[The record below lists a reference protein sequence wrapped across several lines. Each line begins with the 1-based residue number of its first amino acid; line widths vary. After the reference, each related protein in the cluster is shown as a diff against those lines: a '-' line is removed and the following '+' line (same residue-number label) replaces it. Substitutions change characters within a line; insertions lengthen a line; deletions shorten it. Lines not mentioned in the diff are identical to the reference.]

1 MKLTSTHHSFS
12 GVAQQATMAFGQ
24 GSPQAV
30 INHPVETENLWLKLT
45 ILSRNVG
52 RVEMVEVC
60 FCRQGAK
67 KAKDGFLNLLFSQ
80 TSILYMLPSP

>member
-24 GSPQAV
+24 GFPQAV
-30 INHPVETENLWLKLT
+30 TNHPVETASLWLKLT
-45 ILSRNVG
+45 FLSRNVG
-52 RVEMVEVC
+52 PVEMVKASC
-60 FCRQGAK
+60 CRQGAK
-67 KAKDGFLNLLFSQ
+67 KAKDGFLNLLLSQ